1 MNTKIVSLIFFLL
14 ILHFKFPIFNSS
26 IAYAIEVGGH
36 LTEDTTWSPD
46 NNPYQVTSVLYV
58 DDNVTLFIE
67 PGTQIFINSALFNN
81 DTYVQDFAF
90 HENSEPTAK
99 MFWVNGRIIAE
110 GTEQDSIL
118 FTRIQQDSTYFKWGI
133 IHLSENAEL
142 SRFKHCRFEH
152 ASTIVINLTFQPSGA
167 LAVHNSVIVDKCFF
181 IDNRYG
187 VATHYPAIDIKID
200 ITNSFF
206 TIDEGIDPNTTDWGS
221 AILIHSYDNLQNRIL
236 IANNEFHNRY
246 SIFDELV
253 SVVNNKFYGR
263 GFGLYSDIL
272 PNYVYSNYFYNAE
285 DPIGASA
292 DEDEAGIYI
301 KKNIIEADS
310 TFYCEGI
317 RLNDY
322 GYYEVSD
329 NIVYGGIQ
337 GECSWQG
344 KIENNYIYN
353 DSYGG
358 IIGTYDIVQNN
369 IIYNCDTNSFV
380 LGGSNIYRNNLVIFN
395 DNLCNTISDNAIH
408 ENNVYVMNEN
418 IFAHSPSIYGN
429 PIFRN
434 CILDF
439 DLPEGCIDG
448 GGNIWVDSLQTQTL
462 FEDIQNGD
470 FHLIE
475 GSLAIDAGFDTLGYY
490 YPFDMDYN
498 TRVWDGDSNGS
509 AIIDI
514 GPYEYGAPQ
523 FGKITGY
530 ITETSSGEF
539 VDYVLI
545 RIDNEPGN
553 FTFADSAGYFEIQ
566 LPEGTYDLYA
576 ERVFYEDNIIYSVT
590 VEDEQ
595 ATEIAFNMTSTLPQ
609 VGIIEDDFIIN
620 NSELII
626 SNYPNPFNP
635 ETTIKFS
642 IPEKSKIELTIYN
655 IKGQKIKTLI
665 HNEFAKGSHS
675 IVWNGDDESGKH
687 VSSGVYLYKLN
698 VNNKTEAVRKC
709 LLLK

>member
-380 LGGSNIYRNNLVIFN
+380 LGGSNI
-395 DNLCNTISDNAIH
+395 
-408 ENNVYVMNEN
+408 
-418 IFAHSPSIYGN
+418 
-429 PIFRN
+429 
-434 CILDF
+434 
-439 DLPEGCIDG
+439 
-448 GGNIWVDSLQTQTL
+448 
-462 FEDIQNGD
+462 
-470 FHLIE
+470 
-475 GSLAIDAGFDTLGYY
+475 
-490 YPFDMDYN
+490 
-498 TRVWDGDSNGS
+498 
-509 AIIDI
+509 
-514 GPYEYGAPQ
+514 
-523 FGKITGY
+523 
-530 ITETSSGEF
+530 
-539 VDYVLI
+539 
-545 RIDNEPGN
+545 
-553 FTFADSAGYFEIQ
+553 
-566 LPEGTYDLYA
+566 
-576 ERVFYEDNIIYSVT
+576 
-590 VEDEQ
+590 
-595 ATEIAFNMTSTLPQ
+595 
-609 VGIIEDDFIIN
+609 
-620 NSELII
+620 
-626 SNYPNPFNP
+626 
-635 ETTIKFS
+635 
-642 IPEKSKIELTIYN
+642 
-655 IKGQKIKTLI
+655 
-665 HNEFAKGSHS
+665 
-675 IVWNGDDESGKH
+675 
-687 VSSGVYLYKLN
+687 
-698 VNNKTEAVRKC
+698 
-709 LLLK
+709 

>member
-675 IVWNGDDESGKH
+675 IVWNGDDESGKP

-698 VNNKTEAVRKC
+698 VNGKTEAVKKC